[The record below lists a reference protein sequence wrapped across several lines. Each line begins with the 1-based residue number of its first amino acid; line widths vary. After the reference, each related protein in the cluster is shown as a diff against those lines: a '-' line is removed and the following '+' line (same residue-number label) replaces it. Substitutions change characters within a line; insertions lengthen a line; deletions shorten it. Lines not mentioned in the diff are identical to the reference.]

1 MNTEELLSTI
11 QQMVSDVNEVNAT
24 NEKIERLRKYPQL
37 KPFLRLLYDPLQ
49 TTGVTSDQLTKYAQK
64 KKPPTSGKKAKPSVI
79 QENDLVQLIEK
90 LYRRDY
96 SGNEAKDVVLDF
108 INRNYA
114 HKDLI
119 YKIIDKDLE
128 TRMDV
133 KQINKSF
140 PNLIAEFSCA
150 LAKDFTDAQSYFE
163 KNQDKTWFISRKYD
177 GVRVIVKVENGK
189 VCAYSRNG
197 NRLPA
202 LAPLEELVASKVSEM
217 TDKSFV
223 LDGEICVVDDQGN
236 EDFTKSVSQAK
247 RKSVRMENFKYYMFD
262 FLTLNEFETGESKSI
277 LSDRLG
283 QLKSFVKHMNHPR
296 LVNVEMV
303 PYTDENLKTYQ
314 KLADDG
320 KWEGLMVR
328 LDTAYKGKR
337 SNDILKMKK
346 FYTEEYKVVD
356 YEVGP
361 MRIINN
367 QTGLEETIQTL
378 KSVIIEHK
386 ENKVNVGSGFSLD
399 ERRKY
404 YENPDLIV
412 GKIIGVRYFEE
423 SSDKDGKLSLRFP
436 TFIANYGNKR
446 DV

>member
-1 MNTEELLSTI
+1 MNTCELLETL
-11 QQMVSDVNEVNAT
+11 QQMITDVNEVNAT

-37 KPFLRLLYDPLQ
+37 KSFLKLLYDPLQ
-49 TTGVTSDQLTKYAQK
+49 TTGLTSDQLIKYSQK
-64 KKPPTSGKKAKPSVI
+64 KKPPVSGKKAKPSVI
-79 QENDLVQLIEK
+79 QETDLVTLIEK

-108 INRNYA
+108 IDRHHS
-114 HKDLI
+114 HKELI
-119 YKIIDKDLE
+119 FKIVNKDLE

-140 PNLIAEFSCA
+140 PNLIVEFSCA

-163 KNQDKTWFISRKYD
+163 KNQDKTWFISRKFD
-177 GVRVIVKVENGK
+177 GVRVIVKVDNG
-189 VCAYSRNG
+189 VVSAYSRNG

-202 LAPLEELVASKVSEM
+202 LAPLEELVASRVSGM

-236 EDFTKSVSQAK
+236 ENFTAAVSQAK
-247 RKSVRMENFKYYMFD
+247 RKSVRMENFKYNAFD
-262 FLTLNEFETGESKSI
+262 FLRPEEFDSGESKTV
-277 LSDRLG
+277 LSERLG
-283 QLKSFVKHMNHPR
+283 QLKSFVSRMKHPQ
-296 LVNVEMV
+296 LVDVEMV
-303 PYTDENLKTYQ
+303 PYTEENLQKYQ

-328 LDTAYKGKR
+328 LDTVYKGKR

-346 FYTEEYKVVD
+346 FYTEEYTVVD
-356 YEVGP
+356 YEVGS
-361 MRIINN
+361 MRIINEK
-367 QTGLEETIQTL
+367 TGLEETIQTL

-386 ENKVNVGSGFSLD
+386 KNKVNVGSGFSLD

-404 YENPDLIV
+404 YKNPDLIV

-436 TFIANYGNKR
+436 TFIANYGESR
-446 DV
+446 TV